1 MTVNKKL
8 KNKTQWKHIHW
19 IQISILGQTEFILDI
34 EFLANNIKDYFYNSR
49 DIEIFNEIPSLKRLF
64 RDVVS
69 QMFPIDKEFVEIAID
84 EPLSGFLNIHH
95 PIRVKL
101 IVSRNQKDEI
111 LKDFDDE
118 IKRQFIPKQ
127 INSFIDTM
135 MSGSSNIKVNISSAS
150 CPNVKPYSGRL
161 IEITMFHRQV

>member
-1 MTVNKKL
+1 M
-8 KNKTQWKHIHW
+8 
-19 IQISILGQTEFILDI
+19 
-34 EFLANNIKDYFYNSR
+34 
-49 DIEIFNEIPSLKRLF
+49 FNEIPSLKRLF

-161 IEITMFHRQV
+161 IEITMFHRQVFNYFCYTFT

>member
-1 MTVNKKL
+1 MTFNKKL
-8 KNKTQWKHIHW
+8 KKTYFRKHIHW

-49 DIEIFNEIPSLKRLF
+49 GIEMFNEIPSLKRLF

-118 IKRQFIPKQ
+118 INQHIL
-127 INSFIDTM
+127 S
-135 MSGSSNIKVNISSAS
+135 
-150 CPNVKPYSGRL
+150 
-161 IEITMFHRQV
+161 